1 MNILFLTIS
10 RINGLEERGIYTDLM
25 REFIRN
31 GHAMYIVSPYERRFH
46 QPTGVME
53 NGGARILKVKTL
65 NIQKTNIVEKGI
77 GTLLLESQYLHAIN
91 KYWRDVK
98 FDLILYSTPPIT
110 FNKVIR
116 TLKKRW
122 NAKTYLML
130 KDIFPQN
137 AVDLGMF
144 SKKSFLYRMFRSKE
158 EKLYELSDFIGCM
171 SPANCEYVLKHN
183 PAIDAAKVEIC
194 PNSVKLQ
201 ERLKGDRKESELLKE
216 LNIPASKR
224 IFIYGGNL
232 GKPQGIDFL
241 LKVIEEY
248 GIYFVDRDY
257 WNVFQFEFVQ
267 GHFFTE
273 GEMQM
278 PCVIVNENFV
288 RSFFPD
294 KSVIN
299 KEIQIEGN
307 TYRITGVVADVS
319 YFAPQGKASLW
330 VPEKF
335 SKNESNDW
343 VETYILYPEN
353 MEAETMV
360 RSVTNAYQFFVK
372 TYYNIDKSVSV
383 KQISTEKQFIRKMY
397 GGGLFLSGVGVMVF
411 ILLVVPVLNI
421 VLLSMA
427 NTNVQ
432 TREIGLKR
440 ALGASKRTSF
450 LFILVENLL
459 LVITGTV
466 LGILLTV
473 PVCRGID
480 WIVFSNSIEGQ
491 MMLLPRLNW
500 TIIFIS
506 VLPLALLFSFLSG
519 GIPAYL
525 TVKRPIV
532 DMLKGGTK

>member
-183 PAIDAAKVEIC
+183 PAIDTAKVEIC
-194 PNSVKLQ
+194 PNSVEFR
-201 ERLKGDRKESELLKE
+201 ERLKGDRKESELLKD
-216 LNIPASKR
+216 S
-224 IFIYGGNL
+224 
-232 GKPQGIDFL
+232 
-241 LKVIEEY
+241 
-248 GIYFVDRDY
+248 YFVIVGSGTEYMRVKSWFDTHFPQNACLLAALPKAKYDELVSLCDVGLIFLDRRFTIPNFPSRLLSYLECSMPVLMATDVNTDIGRIAEEGGFGL
-257 WNVFQFEFVQ
+257 WTENGNIDTFMEMIEFMV
-267 GHFFTE
+267 E
-273 GEMQM
+273 DDKRMKEMGERGYRFL
-278 PCVIVNENFV
+278 CENYTV
-288 RSFFPD
+288 D
-294 KSVIN
+294 KS
-299 KEIQIEGN
+299 
-307 TYRITGVVADVS
+307 Y
-319 YFAPQGKASLW
+319 KAIM
-330 VPEKF
+330 KHF
-335 SKNESNDW
+335 
-343 VETYILYPEN
+343 
-353 MEAETMV
+353 
-360 RSVTNAYQFFVK
+360 
-372 TYYNIDKSVSV
+372 
-383 KQISTEKQFIRKMY
+383 
-397 GGGLFLSGVGVMVF
+397 
-411 ILLVVPVLNI
+411 
-421 VLLSMA
+421 
-427 NTNVQ
+427 
-432 TREIGLKR
+432 
-440 ALGASKRTSF
+440 
-450 LFILVENLL
+450 
-459 LVITGTV
+459 
-466 LGILLTV
+466 
-473 PVCRGID
+473 
-480 WIVFSNSIEGQ
+480 
-491 MMLLPRLNW
+491 
-500 TIIFIS
+500 
-506 VLPLALLFSFLSG
+506 
-519 GIPAYL
+519 
-525 TVKRPIV
+525 
-532 DMLKGGTK
+532 

>member
-216 LNIPASKR
+216 LNIPASKG
-224 IFIYGGNL
+224 FSSMG
-232 GKPQGIDFL
+232 
-241 LKVIEEY
+241 VI
-248 GIYFVDRDY
+248 
-257 WNVFQFEFVQ
+257 W
-267 GHFFTE
+267 
-273 GEMQM
+273 
-278 PCVIVNENFV
+278 
-288 RSFFPD
+288 
-294 KSVIN
+294 
-299 KEIQIEGN
+299 
-307 TYRITGVVADVS
+307 
-319 YFAPQGKASLW
+319 
-330 VPEKF
+330 
-335 SKNESNDW
+335 ES
-343 VETYILYPEN
+343 P
-353 MEAETMV
+353 
-360 RSVTNAYQFFVK
+360 
-372 TYYNIDKSVSV
+372 
-383 KQISTEKQFIRKMY
+383 
-397 GGGLFLSGVGVMVF
+397 
-411 ILLVVPVLNI
+411 
-421 VLLSMA
+421 
-427 NTNVQ
+427 
-432 TREIGLKR
+432 
-440 ALGASKRTSF
+440 
-450 LFILVENLL
+450 
-459 LVITGTV
+459 
-466 LGILLTV
+466 
-473 PVCRGID
+473 RG
-480 WIVFSNSIEGQ
+480 
-491 MMLLPRLNW
+491 
-500 TIIFIS
+500 
-506 VLPLALLFSFLSG
+506 
-519 GIPAYL
+519 
-525 TVKRPIV
+525 
-532 DMLKGGTK
+532 